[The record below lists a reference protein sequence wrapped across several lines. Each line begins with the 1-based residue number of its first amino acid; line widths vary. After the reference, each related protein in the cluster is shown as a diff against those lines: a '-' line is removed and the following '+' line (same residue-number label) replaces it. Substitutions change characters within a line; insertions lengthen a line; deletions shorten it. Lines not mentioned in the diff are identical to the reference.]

1 MDNKFNIKKEIDKM
15 EQILEQVIK
24 EECKEK
30 SQEELI
36 DKICKLTKE
45 NINLKAQN
53 QALIMQFFLKG
64 DNNQWN

>member
-45 NINLKAQN
+45 NINLNAQN
-53 QALIMQFFLKG
+53 QALIMQFLKG

>member
-1 MDNKFNIKKEIDKM
+1 MDKEFNINKEIEKM

-24 EECKEK
+24 KSCKEK

-64 DNNQWN
+64 DDKQ

>member
-1 MDNKFNIKKEIDKM
+1 MDNKFNIKKEIEKM
-15 EQILEQVIK
+15 EQMLEQVIE

-30 SQEELI
+30 SQKELI

-53 QALIMQFFLKG
+53 KVLRKELFLKG
-64 DNNQWN
+64 DDNQ

>member
-45 NINLKAQN
+45 NLKLKAQN
-53 QALIMQFFLKG
+53 ETLIKKLFLKG
-64 DNNQWN
+64 DDKQ